1 MTDLAVL
8 QDRNLIRST
17 YTSSR
22 FLRVEIA
29 GPPSRAETRRP
40 PASLAFV
47 IDRSGSMGG
56 EKIALAKEAVLAAI
70 DRLASGDRFAVVAY
84 DDRID
89 VLIPSTVAT
98 PASRAAARDAV
109 TRLDARGSTNL
120 GEGWLRGCQQV
131 ADNLVEDG
139 VNRVLLLTDGLA
151 NQGIVSTDELAGHAA
166 ELRRRGVATT
176 TFGVGE
182 DFDDG
187 LLRAMADAGGGH
199 FRYIENAKQILDHIA
214 GEVGE
219 LLEVTARDVVLEITG
234 SAKIS
239 VEPLSPYPV
248 EGHGERRR
256 IRVGDL
262 VADQVI
268 EILLRLRF
276 PYGRTGSEIGVL
288 VSVRSADGSIEA
300 GETVRWAYADDP
312 ENDRQPRD
320 RRVDRPVAR
329 TFAARARTRA
339 VELNRMGDYQQARDA
354 LLSVA
359 RRVAKYAG
367 SDLELNDI
375 VAGLRSDAE
384 MWAIRQDERSRKLSQ
399 AASYYELKSRAP
411 MGEARRRSR

>member
-1 MTDLAVL
+1 MTDLTVL

-29 GPPSRAETRRP
+29 APPSRAETRRP

-56 EKIALAKEAVLAAI
+56 EKIALAKKAVLTAI
-70 DRLASGDRFAVVAY
+70 DRLAPGDRFAVVAY
-84 DDRID
+84 DDVVE
-89 VLIPSTVAT
+89 VLVPSTAVTSAT
-98 PASRAAARDAV
+98 RAAARDAV
-109 TRLDARGSTNL
+109 ARLDARGSTNL

-131 ADNLVEDG
+131 ADDLIDGG

-151 NQGIVSTDELAGHAA
+151 NVGIVSADELAGHAA

-199 FRYIENAKQILDHIA
+199 FRFIENAGQILDHIA

-234 SAKIS
+234 SARIS
-239 VEPLSPYPV
+239 VEPLSPYPA
-248 EGHGERRR
+248 EGDGERRR
-256 IRVGDL
+256 IRIGDL

-268 EILLRLRF
+268 EVVLRLRF
-276 PYGRTGSEIGVL
+276 PFGRTGTEIGVL
-288 VSVRSADGSIEA
+288 VSVRSADGSLDA
-300 GETVRWAYADDP
+300 GETIRWAYADDRA
-312 ENDRQPRD
+312 NDRQPRD
-320 RRVDRPVAR
+320 VRVDRPVAR
-329 TFAARARTRA
+329 AFAARARTRA
-339 VELNRMGDYQQARDA
+339 VELNRMGEYQAARDA
-354 LLSVA
+354 LLAVA
-359 RRVAKYAG
+359 RRVARYAG
-367 SDLELNDI
+367 SDVELNDI

-384 MWAIRQDERSRKLSQ
+384 TWAMRQDERSRKLAQ

-411 MGEARRRSR
+411 AGEAMRRSR